1 MVRRTI
7 HKTPITAIRCHVK
20 NLIKRVLKMKAILL
34 FLGVLVNVSILNGQ
48 DHPEP
53 PEGMVYVPA
62 GDFIM
67 GSKYGD
73 PDERPKQI
81 ATTQAFFIDKYEV
94 SYAEYAKFD
103 PDFKIPEGKEQRAV
117 VVTWSQANA
126 YAQWSGKRL
135 PTEKEWEKAAR
146 GTDGR
151 IFPWGDTYNNTYV
164 VWDRSLT
171 RGGSIARPES
181 PYGCFDMA
189 GSVWEWTADWYKP
202 YPGNDVPME
211 QYGEQYKVMRG
222 GSNFNNHSFIRTS
235 HRYYVLPEDIR
246 AYPVGIRC
254 VKDVE

>member
-1 MVRRTI
+1 MV
-7 HKTPITAIRCHVK
+7 VK
-20 NLIKRVLKMKAILL
+20 KVVMKSQFILL
-34 FLGVLVNVSILNGQ
+34 CMLLACLASKAQ
-48 DHPEP
+48 DAATP

-62 GDFIM
+62 GEFIM

-73 PDERPKQI
+73 PDERPMQI
-81 ATTQAFFIDKYEV
+81 AATKAFYIDKYEV

-103 PDFKIPEGKEQRAV
+103 PDFEIPEGKEDRAV
-117 VVTWSQANA
+117 IVTWSQANA
-126 YAQWSGKRL
+126 YAKWAGKRL

-151 IFPWGDTYNNTYV
+151 IFPWGNTYDNTYV
-164 VWDRSLT
+164 VWDKALT
-171 RGGSIARPES
+171 RGGSIAKPES
-181 PYGCFDMA
+181 PYGCYDMA

-211 QYGEQYKVMRG
+211 QYGEKYKVMRG

-235 HRYYVLPEDIR
+235 HRYYVLPEKIA